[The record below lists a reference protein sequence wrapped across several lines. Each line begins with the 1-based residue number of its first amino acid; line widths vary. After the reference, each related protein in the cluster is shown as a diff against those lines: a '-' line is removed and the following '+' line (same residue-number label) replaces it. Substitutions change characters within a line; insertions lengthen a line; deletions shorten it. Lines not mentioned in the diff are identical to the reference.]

1 MPYPVRGQ
9 AHRAVRVTPDDDAE
23 LEIGRDGMK
32 RPTSDDETS
41 RRETPPAG
49 ADQSTPEELPE
60 EFWSLISLEQIREAE
75 PGEEEEY
82 ARRYLVLSRGH
93 ADLFPTLR
101 RLLAGL
107 EGIEII
113 VDRRDLK
120 APADLVAHRAE
131 PVLVSPPG
139 PPVIPEGESV
149 EAEPLEAL
157 EPQAAE
163 EAAPS
168 SLQRYIIV
176 SRSHADLAEIL
187 RRLQVTY
194 RGIEVYVIVDR
205 RGPEATPS
213 EAEARTTKPEL
224 SPVPPKPS
232 RLRAFLRR
240 RSAEAPPPQQS

>member
-1 MPYPVRGQ
+1 
-9 AHRAVRVTPDDDAE
+9 VTLDDDAE
-23 LEIGRDGMK
+23 LEIGGDGMN
-32 RPTSDDETS
+32 RPTPDDETF
-41 RRETPPAG
+41 RRETPAG
-49 ADQSTPEELPE
+49 SDQSGLEGFPE
-60 EFWSLISLEQIREAE
+60 EFWSLISLEQIRETK
-75 PGEEEEY
+75 PGEEEEE

-113 VDRRDLK
+113 VDRRGPMP
-120 APADLVAHRAE
+120 PADLVAHRAE

-139 PPVIPEGESV
+139 PPVIPEGEPV
-149 EAEPLEAL
+149 EAEPFEAF
-157 EPQAAE
+157 EPQAVE
-163 EAAPS
+163 EAAFLP
-168 SLQRYIIV
+168 LQRYIIV

-194 RGIEVYVIVDR
+194 RGVEVYVIVDR
-205 RGPEATPS
+205 RGPEATPA

-224 SPVPPKPS
+224 SPVPPRPS

-240 RSAEAPPPQQS
+240 RSAEAPPPQKP